1 MASILNVDKIRA
13 TGSTTDGLT
22 IDSSGR
28 VLTPGRPAF
37 RAEKRTPNQTMS
49 GAAKIT
55 FEHEVFD
62 IGGVYDTSNSRFTAP
77 VAGIYFFQATLRFVA
92 DNQTMDYAKHML
104 YKNGSNAS
112 DLFQMNIRADYMQNS
127 HLNGSVL
134 IQLSA
139 SDYIEIYAEMSGNN
153 PSVHANASGIRT
165 FFTGCLVG

>member
-77 VAGIYFFQATLRFVA
+77 VAGIYFFQSTIRFVA

-112 DLFQMNIRADYMQNS
+112 DRS
-127 HLNGSVL
+127 
-134 IQLSA
+134 
-139 SDYIEIYAEMSGNN
+139 
-153 PSVHANASGIRT
+153 
-165 FFTGCLVG
+165 